1 MLLEIENQLHKRV
14 HGTLG
19 QSAVVIRL
27 AEELDDSGRVAE
39 QAMIIVSFSS
49 STTNNPNKGAYI
61 PTIRN
66 RKLSYTITLIQKQTQ
81 REGHS
86 FSLPILD
93 LIADAVTGWVP
104 EVPGLEFQTG
114 FELENERFV
123 QVTEAS
129 QFIYE
134 QTYAI
139 EVLVADGRF
148 YSQPCAAFDPISIE
162 DFLPKRKCLLSP
174 EQKRTGLAVWR
185 RVVNTEYTEE
195 YIVEDSR
202 CTREI
207 SDVLE
212 LTCGEELDGSATY
225 RFIPRYAYSM
235 NSNGER
241 VVDNSKATSGTLQK
255 VWKCYKNNSD
265 PYPDWFKLK
274 IDSGLWRNEAGT
286 VANSNPLTS
295 ALQEISLGMEK
306 KYEN

>member
-1 MLLEIENQLHKRV
+1 MLLEIENQLHRRV

-27 AEELDDSGRVAE
+27 AEEIDDSGRVAE
-39 QAMIIVSFSS
+39 QAMIIVSFASGNTS
-49 STTNNPNKGAYI
+49 NPHKGAYI
-61 PTIRN
+61 PTVRA
-66 RKLSYTITLIQKQTQ
+66 RKLNYTVTLIQKQTQ

-134 QTYAI
+134 QTYSV
-139 EVLVADGRF
+139 EVLIADGRF
-148 YSQPCAAFDPISIE
+148 YSQPCAAFDPISVE
-162 DFLPKRKCLLSP
+162 DFLPKRKCLLTP
-174 EQKRTGLAVWR
+174 EQRSTGLAVWR
-185 RVVNTEYTEE
+185 RIITSEQTEE
-195 YIVEDSR
+195 YIVEDPR
-202 CTREI
+202 CPREI

-212 LTCGEELDGSATY
+212 LTCGEELNGSATY
-225 RFIPRYAYSM
+225 RFIPRYAYSV

-241 VVDNSKATSGTLQK
+241 VIDNSKVTSGVLQK
-255 VWKCYKNNSD
+255 VWKCYKNNTDS
-265 PYPDWFKLK
+265 YPDWFKLR
-274 IDSGLWRNEAGT
+274 IDSGLWRNEIGT
-286 VANSNPLTS
+286 VPNSDPYTS
-295 ALQEISLGMEK
+295 ALQEIPVHLNK
-306 KYEN
+306 NYT